1 MARTNY
7 SIFSDTELMALVR
20 ENDERAFQE
29 IYQRFFPVLYMHT
42 QKRIADAELVKDL
55 LQDIFTSIWKNRK
68 TLHIEQSVS
77 AYIYAAVRFKV
88 INIYQ
93 QQQHLTKYL
102 DSLEDFMNREEPV
115 QADFLVRQKDL
126 SSLIEQEVAQLPPG
140 MRRIFM
146 MSRFEQLSHKEIAAS
161 LELSEQTVKTQ
172 VKKAL
177 RILRK
182 RLPLFSFLF
191 LLLR

>member
-20 ENDERAFQE
+20 ENDEHAFHE
-29 IYQRFFPVLYMHT
+29 IYQRFFPVLYMHAL
-42 QKRIADAELVKDL
+42 KRIADAELVKDL

-68 TLHIEQSVS
+68 TLQIQQSVS

-93 QQQHLTKYL
+93 QQQQVTKYL
-102 DSLEDFMNREEPV
+102 DSLADFMNREEPV

-191 LLLR
+191 LFLR

>member
-7 SIFSDTELMALVR
+7 SIFSDTELMALLQD
-20 ENDERAFQE
+20 NDERAFQE
-29 IYQRFFPVLYMHT
+29 IYQRFFPVLYMHAL
-42 QKRIADAELVKDL
+42 KRIADAELVKDL

-146 MSRFEQLSHKEIAAS
+146 MSRFEQLSHKEIASS

-191 LLLR
+191 LMLR